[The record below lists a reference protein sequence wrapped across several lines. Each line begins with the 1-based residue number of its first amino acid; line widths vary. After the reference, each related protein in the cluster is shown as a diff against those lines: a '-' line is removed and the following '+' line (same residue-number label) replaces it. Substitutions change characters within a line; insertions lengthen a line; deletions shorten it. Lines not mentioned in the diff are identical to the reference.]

1 MKEKILEGVCGAK
14 GIIIGKIVV
23 FRPDKV
29 KIDYKPVRN
38 VKDELVKF
46 EKTRKKIINEWKRIS
61 YGWRGNISKILDA
74 QIMILEDKEFIK
86 KIKEKIEEE
95 KINAENA
102 FLETLEEFLKN
113 LEESENELFRERAQ
127 EIRYLGKRV
136 VLEMQ
141 GQEGF
146 IPVKPGEILA
156 SDDLLPVDILEL
168 KNKKPIGV
176 VTEKGGATS
185 HTVILARQL
194 EIPMICGV
202 KGLMTEVKDV
212 KEAILDGWNGKLIL
226 NPSKS
231 TIEQYEEKIKKVEI
245 LIDKFVKKK
254 PPRSKERK
262 KIAVLGNIGMIEDI
276 STIKKYDGQ
285 GVGLFRTEI
294 SVWDPIRWRDENYQ
308 TELYQACA
316 QEIFPDPLVVRLLDV
331 GAGRYFPG
339 YPEKNPFL
347 GIRGIRFLM
356 KEKEILRTQLRAI
369 LKSSSMGNVR
379 ILLPMVTLLEEVLA
393 VKKYLEKLKKELKVE
408 RVSFDNYISVGIM
421 VEVPSVALMAEKFA
435 PHVDFFS
442 IGTNDLTQ
450 YLFGVDRTNP
460 NVAYLYNDFHP
471 AVFRLVISVVKGAHQ
486 FRKRVGVC
494 GELASDPLGAVILM
508 GLGVDELSV
517 HPSDIPFIR
526 EIVTK
531 VEYKKAKE
539 LAKRV
544 LEMTNSKEVKE
555 AAEEFIKKYVP
566 KVAEIMLE

>member
-1 MKEKILEGVCGAK
+1 MNEKILEGVCSSK

-23 FRPDKV
+23 FTPEKV
-29 KIDYKPVRN
+29 KVDYRPVKN
-38 VKDELVKF
+38 VNNELVKF

-61 YGWRGNISKILDA
+61 YGWKGNISRVLDA
-74 QIMILEDKEFIK
+74 QIMILEDNEFIK
-86 KIKEKIEEE
+86 RVKEKIEEE
-95 KINAENA
+95 KITAESA
-102 FLETLEEFLKN
+102 FIKALEEFLRN
-113 LEESENELFRERAQ
+113 LDESENELFKERAQ

-136 VLEMQ
+136 ILEMQ

-146 IPVKPGEILA
+146 IPVKPGEIVVA
-156 SDDLLPVDILEL
+156 DDLLPVDILEL

-185 HTVILARQL
+185 HTLILARQL
-194 EIPMICGV
+194 EIPMICGI
-202 KGLMTEVKDV
+202 KGLLREVKDA
-212 KEAILDGWNGKLIL
+212 KEGILDGWNGKLIL
-226 NPSKS
+226 DPSKP
-231 TIEQYEEKIKKVEI
+231 TIDQYIEKINKVQV

-254 PPRSKERK
+254 PPKSKERK
-262 KIAVLGNIGMIEDI
+262 KIAVLGNIGMLEDI
-276 STIKKYDGQ
+276 KIIKKYDGQ

-294 SVWDPIRWRDENYQ
+294 SIWDPIRWRDENYQ
-308 TELYQACA
+308 TEIYQACA

-331 GAGRYFPG
+331 GVGRYFPG
-339 YPEKNPFL
+339 YFERNPFL
-347 GIRGIRFLM
+347 GLRGIRFLM

-369 LKSSSMGNVR
+369 LKSSGMGNVR

-393 VKKYLEKLKKELKVE
+393 VKKYLEKLKKELRVE

-421 VEVPSVALMAEKFA
+421 VEVPSVALMAEKIA

-450 YLFGVDRTNP
+450 YLFGVDRTNS

-471 AVFRLVISVVKGAHQ
+471 AVFRLVSSVVKGAHQ

-494 GELASDPLGAVILM
+494 GEIASDPLGAVILM